1 MLQLQ
6 IVNKTKDFENILA
19 SQVGSEIAQEQLH
32 ADDDDDDGDDGDML
46 AHDDD
51 SRLNWKSGRECEQQ
65 DEDDDDACS

>member
-19 SQVGSEIAQEQLH
+19 SQVGSEIAQEQLQ
-32 ADDDDDDGDDGDML
+32 ADDDDDDDDDGDML

-51 SRLNWKSGRECEQQ
+51 SRLN
-65 DEDDDDACS
+65 

>member
-19 SQVGSEIAQEQLH
+19 SQVGSEITQEQLH
-32 ADDDDDDGDDGDML
+32 ADDNDDDGDGDML

-51 SRLNWKSGRECEQQ
+51 SRLH
-65 DEDDDDACS
+65 